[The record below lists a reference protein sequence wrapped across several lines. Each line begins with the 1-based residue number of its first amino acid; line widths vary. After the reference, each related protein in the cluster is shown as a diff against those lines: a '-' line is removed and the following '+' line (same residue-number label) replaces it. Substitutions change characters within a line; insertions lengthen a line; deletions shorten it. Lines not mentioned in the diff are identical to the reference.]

1 MVDNAAHSH
10 GSRTTQA
17 KAQGVVLGPKDPSVQ
32 SSAPAQVPGNERSCV
47 HNLRR
52 RPHAKVLIV
61 GGGIN
66 GVGTFRD
73 LALQGVDVAL
83 VERGDYCQG
92 ASGASSHMIH
102 GGIRYLE
109 NGEFRLVRES
119 VVERNRL
126 LRIAPHYVKPLQT
139 TIPIFS
145 TFSGVLAA
153 PLRFLTHKQ
162 QGRPKERGAFLIK
175 LGLGLYDSFSRDGGT
190 VPRHQFRSHKRALA
204 ELPDLRSDVKY
215 TATYFDASVH
225 NPERLTLDVLQD
237 GERAGRD
244 QSGAPGQG
252 STARASNYLSLQSMT
267 PQPNPGTGRG
277 GTVRLRDEL
286 TGEEFD
292 FTADVIVNTTGAWVD
307 QTNQVMGTASTF
319 MGGTKGS
326 HIVLDHPELL
336 AACRGREIF
345 FEHTDGRIVLI
356 YPMGD
361 RVLVGTTDVDADMTQ
376 DAVCTDEEIAY
387 FFDLIG
393 HVFPNIPVNSGH
405 IVYTFSGVRPLPRH
419 DATQPGFV
427 SRDYRIE
434 ARRPAPGSPG
444 AVVLSLVGG
453 KWTTFRALAEH
464 LANDVLAELGL
475 QRKVSTAQLAIGGG
489 AGFPADEAGIQ
500 QWVKAHMAP
509 GRGADR
515 TAGLLT
521 RYGTRAEAVMAYLD
535 AGTDRPLRS
544 TRELS
549 ARELEFMA
557 AHEQVGHVVD
567 VLIRRTS
574 LAFRG
579 LVTGELLNE
588 VAEILAVPLHWD
600 AAARAAEVKHAQDVL
615 QRLHRVETPS
625 LVA

>member
-1 MVDNAAHSH
+1 VA
-10 GSRTTQA
+10 
-17 KAQGVVLGPKDPSVQ
+17 
-32 SSAPAQVPGNERSCV
+32 
-47 HNLRR
+47 NLRQ
-52 RPHAKVLIV
+52 RPNASVLIV

-162 QGRPKERGAFLIK
+162 HGKPKERGAFLIK
-175 LGLGLYDSFSRDGGT
+175 LGLSLYDSFSRDGGS
-190 VPRHQFRSHKRALA
+190 VPRHQFRGRKKALA
-204 ELPDLRSDVKY
+204 ELPLLHPGVKY

-237 GERAGRD
+237 GEKAG
-244 QSGAPGQG
+244 AAKAEG
-252 STARASNYLSLQSMT
+252 SARASNYLSLASVKSASA
-267 PQPNPGTGRG
+267 GSS
-277 GTVRLRDEL
+277 TVELRDEL
-286 TGEEFD
+286 TGEVFD
-292 FTADVIVNTTGAWVD
+292 FTADIIINTTGAWVD
-307 QTNQVMGTASTF
+307 LTNQAMGAASSF

-326 HIVLDHPELL
+326 HIVLDHPGLL
-336 AACRGREIF
+336 AACKGREIF

-361 RVLVGTTDVDADMTQ
+361 RVLVGTTDVDADMSE
-376 DAVCTDEEIAY
+376 DAVCTDDEIDY

-393 HVFPNIPVNSGH
+393 HVFPDIAVNRQQ

-434 ARRPAPGSPG
+434 RRAPEAGGSG

-464 LANDVLAELGL
+464 LSNDVLAELGME
-475 QRKVSTAQLAIGGG
+475 RKVSTAKLAIGGG
-489 AGFPADEAGIQ
+489 AGFPDSDAGIQ
-500 QWVKAHMAP
+500 QWIKAHMD
-509 GRGADR
+509 GSRDADR
-515 TAGLLT
+515 VTGLLT
-521 RYGTRAEAVMAYLD
+521 RYGTRAEDVIRYLD
-535 AGTDRPLRS
+535 GGPDSLLRS

-549 ARELEFMA
+549 VRELGFMA
-557 AHEQVGHVVD
+557 AHEQIGHLVD
-567 VLIRRTS
+567 VLVRRTS

-588 VAEILAVPLHWD
+588 VADTLAEPLGWD
-600 AAARAAEVKHAQDVL
+600 ASERAAEIQHAEEVL
-615 QRLHRVETPS
+615 KRYHGVEVHS

>member
-1 MVDNAAHSH
+1 M
-10 GSRTTQA
+10 
-17 KAQGVVLGPKDPSVQ
+17 QGLQ
-32 SSAPAQVPGNERSCV
+32 E
-47 HNLRR
+47 
-52 RPHAKVLIV
+52 RPHAKVLII

-126 LRIAPHYVKPLQT
+126 LRIAPHYVKPLRT

-145 TFSGVLAA
+145 TFSGVLSA
-153 PLRFLTHKQ
+153 PLRFLSHKQ
-162 QGRPKERGAFLIK
+162 QGKPKERGAFLIK
-175 LGLGLYDSFSRDGGT
+175 LGLSMYDSFSRDGGT
-190 VPRHQFRSHKRALA
+190 VPRHQFRGRKRALA
-204 ELPDLRSDVKY
+204 ELPQLHPGIKY
-215 TATYFDASVH
+215 AATYFDASVH

-237 GERAGRD
+237 GEKAGRG
-244 QSGAPGQG
+244 SGGAAR
-252 STARASNYLSLQSMT
+252 SSARASNYLSLHSLGVAANAASNVG
-267 PQPNPGTGRG
+267 QPST
-277 GTVRLRDEL
+277 TVRLRDEL
-286 TGEEFD
+286 TGELFD

-307 QTNQVMGTASTF
+307 LTNEAMGAASAF

-326 HIVLDHPELL
+326 HIVLDHPVLL
-336 AACRGREIF
+336 EACKGREIF

-361 RVLVGTTDVDADMTQ
+361 RVLVGTTDIEADLAQ
-376 DAVCTDEEIAY
+376 DAVCTEEEIGY

-393 HVFPNIPVNSGH
+393 HVFPGISVQRDQV
-405 IVYTFSGVRPLPRH
+405 VYTFSGVRPLPRH
-419 DATQPGFV
+419 DATAPGFV

-434 ARRPAPGSPG
+434 RRTRDAAAPSLGS

-464 LANDVLAELGL
+464 MANDVLAELGME
-475 QRKVSTAQLAIGGG
+475 RKVSTAKLAIGGG
-489 AGFPADEAGIQ
+489 AGFPQDDAGIQ
-500 QWVKAHMAP
+500 KWIKAHMGA
-509 GRGADR
+509 GRDADR
-515 TAGLLT
+515 SAILLT
-521 RYGTRAEAVMAYLD
+521 RYGTRADEVIAYLD
-535 AGTDRPLRS
+535 GGPDRLLGS

-549 ARELEFMA
+549 VRELEFMA
-557 AHEQVGHVVD
+557 GHEQIGHLID

-579 LVTGELLNE
+579 LVTGEVLVE
-588 VAEILAVPLHWD
+588 VADVLAAPLGWD
-600 AAARAAEVKHAQDVL
+600 ADAKAAEIQRAREVL
-615 QRLHRVETPS
+615 ERFHRVQIHS
-625 LVA
+625 LVS

>member
-1 MVDNAAHSH
+1 MQKLR
-10 GSRTTQA
+10 SRRN
-17 KAQGVVLGPKDPSVQ
+17 
-32 SSAPAQVPGNERSCV
+32 AQV
-47 HNLRR
+47 
-52 RPHAKVLIV
+52 LII

-109 NGEFRLVRES
+109 NGEFRLVQES

-162 QGRPKERGAFLIK
+162 QGAPQERGAFLIK
-175 LGLGLYDSFSRDGGT
+175 LGLSMYDFFSRDGGS
-190 VPRHQFRSHKRALA
+190 VPRHQFRGRKRALA
-204 ELPDLRSDVKY
+204 ELPRLHPGIKY
-215 TATYFDASVH
+215 AATYFDASVH

-237 GERAGRD
+237 GEKA
-244 QSGAPGQG
+244 GAPGG
-252 STARASNYLSLQSMT
+252 TARASNYVSLVSMEGT
-267 PQPNPGTGRG
+267 AGSGTGSR
-277 GTVRLRDEL
+277 VRLRDEL
-286 TGEEFD
+286 TGELFD

-307 QTNQVMGTASTF
+307 LTNEAMGEASSF

-336 AACRGREIF
+336 AACNGREIF

-361 RVLVGTTDVDADMTQ
+361 RVLVGTTDVDADMTE
-376 DAVCTDEEIAY
+376 DAVCTESEIDY
-387 FFDLIG
+387 FLELIG
-393 HVFPNIPVNSGH
+393 HVFPDIAVDRER
-405 IVYTFSGVRPLPRH
+405 IVYTFSGVRPLPKH

-434 ARRPAPGSPG
+434 RRGGSVPAAGAAGGSG

-464 LANDVLAELGL
+464 LSDDVLAELGL
-475 QRKVSTAQLAIGGG
+475 ERKVSTAQLAIGGG
-489 AGFPADEAGIQ
+489 AGFPDSEDGVQRWI
-500 QWVKAHMAP
+500 KAHMSA
-509 GRGADR
+509 GRDADR
-515 TAGLLT
+515 VAGLLT
-521 RYGTRAEAVMAYLD
+521 RYGTRAEEVINFLD
-535 AGTDRPLRS
+535 ASAASAPDRLLHS

-549 ARELEFMA
+549 VRELEFMA
-557 AHEQVGHVVD
+557 QNEQIGHLVD

-588 VAEILAVPLHWD
+588 VAGILSGPLGWETPRRASEIS
-600 AAARAAEVKHAQDVL
+600 HAQEVL
-615 QRLHRVETPS
+615 NRFHGARVHS